1 MTPVT
6 PAGRG
11 FRHAVMASL
20 HWSALGRFASQLF
33 TWVITILVIR
43 LLDPADYGLMALGW
57 MFIGIFAAFEGIGL
71 TAALIQKQDLAE
83 RQVRRLFAAVLVA
96 GVVLYGFAW
105 LAAPLVAGFFD
116 ETELVLLIRVLGVTI
131 PLAALG
137 ALPLALIQRE
147 LRFKQKSAVEFV
159 AAVSG
164 AVLTFAM
171 AATGFGV
178 WSLVGG
184 ILCLTAVQSTGYWLA
199 HRRLYVPDFDLRG
212 IRREFGFGGLVT
224 LDRLTWLVYSQAD
237 IFFVGKF
244 LGKDALGIYAVAMQ
258 LASLPMK
265 RVVGFLNE
273 VGFSAFSK
281 IQQDR
286 DEVAR
291 ALRTAVR
298 NLALVSFPF
307 FFGLAAIAP
316 LVIDL
321 FLDDKWASTA
331 LPLTLL
337 ALVVPLRLINTV
349 TPTVLF
355 SLGRAELALQNG
367 VLALLLF
374 APAFAFAA
382 QRGDVIDVCLV
393 WLWLYPLYYLVC
405 LVRALPVTGV
415 SLGTYL
421 YELLPFA
428 GSAILMFA
436 LVSLAVG
443 GMAGAG
449 VAVLPNLALGILL
462 GVLVYVGMLWILA
475 RERLFEFLRLVR
487 N

>member
-1 MTPVT
+1 MQRVT
-6 PAGRG
+6 PRERT
-11 FRHAVMASL
+11 FRHVVMASL
-20 HWSALGRFASQLF
+20 HWSALGRFASQMV

-57 MFIGIFAAFEGIGL
+57 MFVGIFAAFEGIGL
-71 TAALIQKQDLAE
+71 TAALIQKPALGEAL
-83 RQVRRLFAAVLVA
+83 VRKLFAAVLLA
-96 GVVLYGFAW
+96 GLVLYAFVYVT
-105 LAAPLVAGFFD
+105 APLVAWFFD
-116 ETELVLLIRVLGVTI
+116 EAGLERLIRVLGLTI
-131 PLAALG
+131 PLAATG

-164 AVLTFAM
+164 ALLTLAFAL
-171 AATGFGV
+171 AGFGV
-178 WSLVGG
+178 WSLVAG
-184 ILCLTAVQSTGYWLA
+184 ILCLTVLQSGGYWFA
-199 HRRLYVPDFDLRG
+199 HRRVYRPDFDLRG

-244 LGKDALGIYAVAMQ
+244 LGTEALGIYAVAMQ

-286 DEVAR
+286 AEVAR

-298 NLALVSFPF
+298 NLALAATPF
-307 FFGLAAIAP
+307 FFGLAAVAP
-316 LVIDL
+316 LAIDV
-321 FLDDKWASTA
+321 FLDAEWAATA

-355 SLGRAELALQNG
+355 SVGRADVAVQNG
-367 VLALLLF
+367 ALALLTLG
-374 APAFAFAA
+374 PAFAVAA
-382 QRGDVIDVCLV
+382 ARGDVVDVCLV
-393 WLWLYPLYYLVC
+393 WLIGYPVYFLVC
-405 LVRALPVTGV
+405 LLRA
-415 SLGTYL
+415 
-421 YELLPFA
+421 LPFA
-428 GSAILMFA
+428 GVPLAAYLREMLPFFGSAVVMFLLVRLAGDA
-436 LVSLAVG
+436 LRGIGVG
-443 GMAGAG
+443 D
-449 VAVLPNLALGILL
+449 VANLALGVAL
-462 GVLVYVGMLWILA
+462 GVLLYAGLLWIVA
-475 RERLFEFLRLVR
+475 RARLVEFLRLVR